1 MAPRDGDN
9 GMDRR
14 PRHPAA
20 QPVAPVDDSDGEE
33 DDIVDDDIVDDRNED
48 DEDSE
53 EDSED
58 MDSDDA
64 QEEEDPVDRDIRMQ
78 RLRTENAELM
88 AERIEA
94 SVILEQERQLTQRI
108 REDVQRIEA
117 QRIAL
122 IAQREQDLAELARIE
137 AAAAQGVDPPPLTP
151 TPEEQSIQEAE
162 ANGGANANPE
172 ENPDPSP

>member
-1 MAPRDGDN
+1 
-9 GMDRR
+9 
-14 PRHPAA
+14 
-20 QPVAPVDDSDGEE
+20 
-33 DDIVDDDIVDDRNED
+33 
-48 DEDSE
+48 
-53 EDSED
+53 
-58 MDSDDA
+58 
-64 QEEEDPVDRDIRMQ
+64 
-78 RLRTENAELM
+78 M

-151 TPEEQSIQEAE
+151 TPEEQSIQVK
-162 ANGGANANPE
+162 NPSK
-172 ENPDPSP
+172 PPIFSCLLALLSLS